1 MTAAPLDVLLEGGV
15 VVDGTGQ
22 PRFRADVGIQG
33 DVIAYVGTDEGVAA
47 RTTVDVSGQV
57 VAPGI
62 IDIHTHSD
70 FTMLEERHG
79 RSALRQGV
87 TTEVVGNCGQSYAPI
102 SDLNADGL
110 TQRSLAWQPGV
121 RVDWQ
126 NVDQYLQRVR
136 EGTGTNC
143 YYLVGHAAIRSAVMG
158 FDDRPARSEEVRA
171 MVRLAEQALDHGARG
186 LSFGLEYPPTRRAD
200 VSELSAL
207 ATVVGR
213 HDAFLGCHMRNRDE
227 HYEQS
232 TAEILRA
239 CRDAQATLQ
248 LSHLMA
254 KPGHA
259 PGATERVLDQLQ
271 EVRRAG
277 LDVEADMIP
286 FDTGPGLATA
296 FLPGWA
302 LEGGATGTLRRL
314 KDPKLR
320 ARIHDDND
328 RYWRFAATGAWDRVT
343 LAYSSAHPEWVGE
356 SLDVLGQRL
365 GTDAYDAL
373 LQLFEDEGEGMGRVT
388 VNGRLFSEQH
398 VRDCMTHPLF
408 TIGSDGWRGTRDGGP
423 GEVAHHPNCWGWV
436 PLVLGHYV
444 REEGVLSLEQAIAK
458 MTGRSAERLGLERRG
473 LVRTSYAADLVVFDA
488 DAVSTDSSY
497 RTPAR
502 NPRGISAVYVN
513 GQHAVANGAVT
524 GALAGQVL

>member
-1 MTAAPLDVLLEGGV
+1 MSTAPVDVLLKGGV
-15 VVDGTGQ
+15 VVDGTGG
-22 PRFRADVGIQG
+22 PRFKADVGIRE
-33 DVIAYVGTDEGVAA
+33 DVIAYVGADENVPA
-47 RTTVDVSGQV
+47 RSTVDVSGQV
-57 VAPGI
+57 VAPGL

-70 FTMLEERHG
+70 FTMLEERQG

-87 TTEVVGNCGQSYAPI
+87 TTEVVGNCGQSYAPLT
-102 SDLNADGL
+102 DRNADGL
-110 TQRSLAWQPGV
+110 VQRSVAWQPGV
-121 RVDWQ
+121 TVDWRSVEQ
-126 NVDQYLQRVR
+126 FLQRVR

-143 YYLVGHAAIRSAVMG
+143 YYLVGHAAIRTAVMG
-158 FDDRPARSEEVRA
+158 FDDRPARPDEVGA
-171 MVRLAEQALDHGARG
+171 MVRLVEEALDQGARG
-186 LSFGLEYPPTRRAD
+186 MSFGLEYPPTRRVD

-207 ATVVGR
+207 AAVTGR

-239 CRDAQATLQ
+239 GRDTGVRLQ

-259 PGATERVLDQLQ
+259 PGATERVLDQLLHA
-271 EVRRAG
+271 RSAG

-286 FDTGPGLATA
+286 FDTGPGFATA
-296 FLPGWA
+296 FLPDWA
-302 LEGGATGTLRRL
+302 LEGGAASTLRRL
-314 KDPKLR
+314 RDPVQR
-320 ARIHDDND
+320 QRIHDDND
-328 RYWRFAATGAWDRVT
+328 RYWRFASTGAWDRVS
-343 LAYSSAHPEWVGE
+343 LAYSSAHPEWVGD
-356 SLDVLGQRL
+356 SLDVLGRRM
-365 GTDAYDAL
+365 GTDPYDAL
-373 LQLFEDEGEGMGRVT
+373 LRLFEDEGEGLGRVT

-423 GEVAHHPNCWGWV
+423 GEVAHHPNCWGWT

-444 REEGVLSLEQAIAK
+444 REEGVLDLEEAIAK
-458 MTGRSAERLGLERRG
+458 MTGRSAARLGLKRRG
-473 LVRTSYAADLVVFDA
+473 LVRPSYAADLVVFDPA
-488 DAVSTDSSY
+488 TISTTSSY

-502 NPRGISAVYVN
+502 SPHGISAVYVN
-513 GQHAVANGAVT
+513 GQQAVAGGEVT